1 MWASGVSGGLNNHGR
16 VSAVQWVRYERQ
28 RKCNGCYFGV
38 GLQWLRMPVYD
49 MDNELWHPNAARILA
64 SGKGPRVEVKS
75 LPRRGQLYA
84 VHSSCVGGEC

>member
-1 MWASGVSGGLNNHGR
+1 
-16 VSAVQWVRYERQ
+16 
-28 RKCNGCYFGV
+28 
-38 GLQWLRMPVYD
+38 MPVYD